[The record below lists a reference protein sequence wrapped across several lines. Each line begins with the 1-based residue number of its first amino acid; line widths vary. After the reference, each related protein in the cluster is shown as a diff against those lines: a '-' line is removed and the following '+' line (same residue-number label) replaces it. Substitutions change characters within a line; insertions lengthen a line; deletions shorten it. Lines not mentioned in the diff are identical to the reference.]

1 MAFQR
6 TRIHL
11 QSVRDADAI
20 RDVCHLFL
28 HRHGLSSLETRQ
40 FHIIVHIVHH
50 PHRLYCHLSLA
61 DSRNPPPQRL
71 YFIMGCLLVVSFG
84 MSNMSLLY
92 LTYPTKVILK
102 ACKLIPVML
111 LGLSVQGRGY
121 NSREYASAFALV
133 VGLAFFTLG
142 DKIWL
147 LIAPAT
153 AADSSAAAAAVSAA
167 DAGKSTPLS
176 LLIGVF
182 LMSLS
187 LVADSYLGNLQERT
201 LAKHRCTPQQLVFY
215 NSTVGAGILA
225 IVTLFNGELY
235 AAVVY
240 SVARLTIL
248 RVLVLT
254 FVGYLGVSVYLVLVK
269 TSGIFVA
276 TIVATIR
283 KFITILLSFVF
294 FPKPFS
300 LAHGVGLVAVAVG
313 IALNLQTKSP
323 HKR

>member
-1 MAFQR
+1 MQFVTFATFSYIDMAYHR
-6 TRIHL
+6 WKHHNHL
-11 QSVRDADAI
+11 VAGTAASATFKP
-20 RDVCHLFL
+20 L
-28 HRHGLSSLETRQ
+28 
-40 FHIIVHIVHH
+40 
-50 PHRLYCHLSLA
+50 PLSLA

-71 YFIMGCLLVVSFG
+71 YFFMGCLLVVSFG
-84 MSNMSLLY
+84 MSNMSMLY

-121 NSREYASAFALV
+121 SSREYASAFALV

-147 LIAPAT
+147 LIAPAS
-153 AADSSAAAAAVSAA
+153 ADAAVAVRDA
-167 DAGKSTPLS
+167 DVGKSTSIS
-176 LLIGVF
+176 LLIGIF

-225 IVTLFNGELY
+225 VVTLLNGELY
-235 AAVVY
+235 AAIVY
-240 SVARLTIL
+240 SVVRFTLF

-283 KFITILLSFVF
+283 KFITIVLSFFF

-300 LAHGVGLVAVAVG
+300 LAHGLGLGAVAVG
-313 IALNLQTKSP
+313 IALNMQTKAP